1 MTQEHF
7 TILPDGTIVDDTY
20 FDQPP
25 KLPKT
30 SKAGQPTTTT
40 KKEENDIISLYELL
54 ERIPDEEAATRY
66 LEELRWGDRRACP
79 RCGSLFV
86 TKTENR
92 KPQPYWCADCR
103 HHFSV
108 RTGTLMAHSQLPL
121 RKWIMA
127 THLIH
132 TARKGISSVQLSKQ
146 IGCTQKTAW
155 FLGHRIREAMKHE
168 DKWLSGVV
176 QADETYVGGKEANK
190 HANKKLH
197 EDWKDGKVM
206 VMGFKDDKGNVV
218 AFPVPNANMVT
229 INAVVQEN
237 VAEGSTIY
245 TDSHG
250 GYSDLPVFGYVHEWV
265 NHSVGEYV
273 RDQVTTN
280 GIESFWALLKR
291 GYVGIFHYMSFKHLW
306 RYVNEFA
313 FRYSAGPGNGFQ
325 TIARTF
331 GRMTGRRLSYQRLIA

>member
-1 MTQEHF
+1 MTQPTVSINANGDF
-7 TILPDGTIVDDTY
+7 VDDHGNLL
-20 FDQPP
+20 FGDADAPA
-25 KLPKT
+25 
-30 SKAGQPTTTT
+30 KAEAKNPGKQTV
-40 KKEENDIISLYELL
+40 KEAQDIISLYQLL
-54 ERIPDEEAATRY
+54 EQIPDEEAATRY
-66 LEELRWGDRRACP
+66 LEDLRWGDRMACP

-86 TKTENR
+86 TETQDR
-92 KPQPYWCADCR
+92 KPQPYWCSDCR

-127 THLIH
+127 VHLIH

-155 FLGHRIREAMKHE
+155 FLGHRIREAMNHE
-168 DKWLSGVV
+168 DKWLTGVI
-176 QADETYVGGKEANK
+176 QIDETYIGGKEENK
-190 HANKKLH
+190 HESKKLH
-197 EDWKDGKVM
+197 GDWKDGKVL

-218 AFPVPNANMVT
+218 AFPVPNANMDT
-229 INAVVQEN
+229 INEVVQNKIEW
-237 VAEGSTIY
+237 GSTIY

-250 GYSDLPVFGYVHEWV
+250 GYMDLPGVGYKHEYV

-306 RYVNEFA
+306 RYVNEFSY
-313 FRYSAGPGNGFQ
+313 RCSAGPGNGFQ
-325 TIARTF
+325 TIAQTF
-331 GRMTGRRLSYQRLIA
+331 GRMLGRRLSYQ